1 MPIRVVALVFMSVS
15 LASGQ
20 PTLPETPAGRVLT
33 AWLSAFNS
41 SELAALQAFDATYRP
56 DAPAVSFTQRL
67 RTNTGGFSL
76 VRIEKSTPT
85 TITVL
90 LEEHD
95 ARGLARL
102 ELEVTDDA
110 KPIVVSSTLRIV
122 ARTADI
128 PLARLT
134 EAQTISALTAKM
146 NDQLKEDHFSGA
158 VLIGHRG
165 RIVFENAVGL
175 ANRTSRAPNR
185 LDTRSATAR

>member
-1 MPIRVVALVFMSVS
+1 MPIRIIALVFMCVS
-15 LASGQ
+15 LASAQ
-20 PTLPETPAGRVLT
+20 PMLPTTPAGRVLA

-41 SELAALQAFDATYRP
+41 GDLAALQAFDATHRP

-67 RTNTGGFSL
+67 RTNTGGFTL

-85 TITVL
+85 TITAL
-90 LEEHD
+90 LEEND
-95 ARGLARL
+95 ARRLARL

-146 NDQLKEDHFSGA
+146 DDQLEEDRFSGA

-165 RIVFENAVGL
+165 RIVFEKAAGL
-175 ANRTSRAPNR
+175 ANRESRTPNT
-185 LDTRSATAR
+185 LDT